1 MCTNFKM
8 KQAKNGAVVVGRSM
22 EFPDLIPWSLAVI
35 PPGTH
40 GKASTPEEG
49 QESKTWTTQHG
60 IVGICGFGNPQLLD
74 DGINTAG
81 LSAHGLYMPNG
92 YCTYAPFK
100 GDGNDLSEMD
110 VIAFLLGTCATL
122 DEVKDAMQSISVWG
136 GDPGIGFAP
145 PLHLLMHSKEGS
157 LAIEFHPHGIQIVD
171 NPTGIGTNAPY
182 LDWHLTN
189 LNNYVG
195 LSPDVPP
202 TQDELGVKL
211 SQFGQGGGLM
221 GLPGD
226 YTGPSRF
233 VRAATLVALSDQP
246 EDSQGAELQT
256 MHVLNSFDIPA
267 GIIEEAQ
274 PDGKTVPEITDWI
287 TISNL
292 TDQRYTYRTS
302 TDPRLYSI
310 DLGSVDF
317 SQPARSVPF
326 TIDTPFT
333 PTHL

>member
-8 KQAKNGAVVVGRSM
+8 KQARDGSVVVGRSM
-22 EFPDLIPWSLAVI
+22 EFPNLVPWSLAVV

-40 GKASTPEEG
+40 GKGSTPEVG
-49 QESKTWTTQHG
+49 QQSKTWTSEHG

-81 LSAHGLYMPNG
+81 LTAHGLYMPNG
-92 YCTYAPFK
+92 YCTYSEFK
-100 GDGNDLSEMD
+100 GDGSDLSEMD

-122 DEVKDAMQSISVWG
+122 EDVKEAVQSINVWG
-136 GDPGIGFAP
+136 GDPGLGFAP
-145 PLHLLMHSKEGS
+145 PLHILVHSEAGS
-157 LAIEFHPHGIQIVD
+157 LAIEFHPEGIVVVD
-171 NPTGIGTNAPY
+171 NPTGVGTNSPY

-189 LNNYVG
+189 LNNYAG
-195 LSPDVPP
+195 LRAKVPP
-202 TQDELGVKL
+202 AREALGMQL
-211 SQFGQGGGLM
+211 SNFGQGGGLM

-233 VRAATLVALSDQP
+233 VRAATLVALSEQP
-246 EDSQGAELQT
+246 ADSLAAELQT

-267 GIIEEAQ
+267 GIIEEAL
-274 PDGKTVPEITDWI
+274 PNGKTVPEVTDWI

-292 TDQRYTYRTS
+292 TQKRYIYRTPN
-302 TDPRLYSI
+302 DPRLYSI

-317 SQPARSVPF
+317 TQPARPVSF
-326 TIDTPFT
+326 TIDSPFVST
-333 PTHL
+333 SP